1 MTQLISQPTDSQQ
14 PQEKLPPPE
23 KKPKP
28 KLFILLGLL
37 AAGAGLV
44 GVGYFLLRP
53 KTAEP
58 IELSGRVEGYE
69 TDIGAK
75 VSGRIEY
82 VAVREGDT
90 VQKGQLIV
98 RLDDAEVQAQ
108 LREAQARVTAAQQ
121 QEQQARFQLDVLNSR
136 IEEANL
142 SFQQAQ
148 GDAQGRISQ
157 ATSNVAAAEAQ
168 LNQAQAQLQQTEAE
182 LKLAKI
188 DRDRFVTLVQGGAI
202 AKQRFDQAQTQVES
216 LEATVLARRSTV
228 EAARKQVNAAQ
239 GQLVQA
245 QTTSLNPNMRKT
257 QVEALQKQLDQAR
270 AQLKAAQSEVARTQA
285 AQQQIAT
292 KINDLK
298 VVSPIDGTVTA
309 RTVEPGEVV
318 AAGKA
323 LLSVINP
330 NTVYLRGYIPEGDI
344 ARVRVGQSA
353 KVHLDSFP
361 NQPLSARV
369 AAIDTQA
376 SFTPENTYFKKDRV
390 KQVFGVKLSIDHPGG
405 LAKPGMPADGEI
417 LINQEKRG

>member
-1 MTQLISQPTDSQQ
+1 MTQLISQPTDSKQ
-14 PQEKLPPPE
+14 PLEKLPPSE

-37 AAGAGLV
+37 AAGTGLAA
-44 GVGYFLLRP
+44 VGYFLLLP

-58 IELSGRVEGYE
+58 IALSGRVEGYE

-75 VSGRIEY
+75 VPGRIEY
-82 VAVREGDT
+82 VAVREGDK

-98 RLDDAEVQAQ
+98 RLDDAEIQAQ

-157 ATSNVAAAEAQ
+157 AASNVAAAQAQ
-168 LNQAQAQLQQTEAE
+168 LNQAQAQLLQTEAE

-216 LEATVLARRSTV
+216 LEAAVLARRSTV

-245 QTTSLNPNMRKT
+245 QTTSLNPEMRKA
-257 QVEALQKQLDQAR
+257 QVAALQKQLDQAR
-270 AQLKAAQSEVARTQA
+270 SQLKAAQSEVARTQA

-330 NTVYLRGYIPEGDI
+330 NTVYLRGYIPEGEI
-344 ARVRVGQSA
+344 ARVRVGQAA
-353 KVHLDSFP
+353 KVYLDSFP

-376 SFTPENTYFKKDRV
+376 SFTPENIYFKKDRV